1 MTTAFDLPVGLRT
14 WPLTVR
20 PEQWVALRHAPCTPP
35 TAEPRDLVRAAQEK
49 PHDLDAPMR
58 RAVTPDDRVAIVLD
72 EQLPLVAELL
82 AGVVEHL
89 ISATVDP
96 SAVTVV
102 LPPGG
107 TGGWMD
113 DLPDEYCDIRL
124 ETHDPED
131 REKLAY
137 LATTKAGRRVYLNR
151 TLVEA
156 DFTVV
161 LSGRRFDPT
170 FGYAGAE
177 AAIFPALGEAE
188 VLAELVGKYSLD
200 PPAAKPNEA
209 RAEAMEVAWLL
220 GTPFLVQVVEGPG
233 DTVHEVVA
241 GLPDSTAEGVRR
253 QNARWRATVTEQ
265 PDLVVAAVP
274 GLAGRVD
281 FAALASALANAARVV
296 RAGGRVVLLT
306 YSAPVLHEGAEM
318 LRQLDD
324 PGRIG
329 KLLAKRKPDDW
340 PAAAQWGFAAEEA
353 SLFVAAG
360 WPDEVTEDLFATPIG
375 SPAEVQRLIDAA
387 ERVLVVPDAH
397 KTLIEVEE

>member
-1 MTTAFDLPVGLRT
+1 MTTPLELPVGLRT
-14 WPLTVR
+14 WPLIVR
-20 PEQWVALRHAPCTPP
+20 PEQAVELRREPFTTP
-35 TAEPRDLVRAAQEK
+35 TADPRELIRQSLEQ
-49 PHDLDAPMR
+49 PFGIDAPMR
-58 RAVTPDDRVAIVLD
+58 RAVTPQDRVAIVLD
-72 EQLPLVAELL
+72 EMMPHVADLL

-89 ISATVDP
+89 ISANVDP
-96 SAVTVV
+96 SAITVI

-137 LATTKAGRRVYLNR
+137 LATTKAGRRIYLNR

-156 DFTVV
+156 DFAVV

-188 VLAELVGKYSLD
+188 ALAAMVGKFSFD
-200 PPAAKPNEA
+200 PPSTEPTEV
-209 RAEAMEVAWLL
+209 RAEAIEVTRLL
-220 GTPFLVQVVEGPG
+220 GMPFLIQVIEGAG
-233 DTVHEVVA
+233 DAVHEVIA

-253 QNARWRATVTEQ
+253 QNIRWRATIAEQ
-265 PDLVVAAVP
+265 PDLVVAAVAGLP
-274 GLAGRVD
+274 GHID
-281 FAALASALANAARVV
+281 FLALASALANAARVV
-296 RAGGRVVLLT
+296 ASGGRIALLT
-306 YSAPVLHEGAEM
+306 DAAPSLGEGAEL

-324 PGRIG
+324 PGRVG

-340 PAAAQWGFAAEEA
+340 PAAALWTYVAEQA

-360 WPDEVTEDLFATPIG
+360 WPHEITEELFATPIH

-387 ERVLVVPDAH
+387 ERVLIVPDAH
-397 KTLIEVEE
+397 KTLIEVE